1 MLALSRP
8 AVPVVKGRLA
18 ASHLLAFLPFPCP
31 SLSPDR
37 VAAAEA
43 AAGGGGGAATASS
56 SAAGG
61 RGEGGSG
68 LRKPKSRSERIQQLR
83 QRGDDSGKGEGE
95 EDGGGYQDAQDALEE
110 MIEEV
115 GAVQCRVQCSGWM
128 HAGGVQQQLRSSQ
141 QSRTVAWMAGVDAGR
156 LAG

>member
-1 MLALSRP
+1 MHACSGWLESTALSLQGTRTTMLALSRP
-8 AVPVVKGRLA
+8 AVPVVKDHLA

-115 GAVQCRVQCSGWM
+115 GAVQGAVQW
-128 HAGGVQQQLRSSQ
+128 
-141 QSRTVAWMAGVDAGR
+141 VDACWRG
-156 LAG
+156 AVAAEK